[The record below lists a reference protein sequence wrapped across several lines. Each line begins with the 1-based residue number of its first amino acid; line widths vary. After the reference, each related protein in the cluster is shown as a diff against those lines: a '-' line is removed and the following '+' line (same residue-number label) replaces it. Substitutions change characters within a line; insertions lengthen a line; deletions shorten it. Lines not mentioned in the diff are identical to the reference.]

1 MEQRRRRPT
10 EEQWLQVKSL
20 IRRYYLVNNMYL
32 KDLTA
37 FLQDKGLP
45 ITKAQ
50 LEYKLKEWKMS
61 KNIDNK
67 AYKSI
72 DHVIKKRKREGKD
85 SEVIYCGVRLKQSIV
100 DKGRN
105 RHRDES
111 IFARLASESPP
122 PLSPTTTQLVVCTPP
137 PCPMEF
143 EWPSTLPWFNFQDIF
158 LTWASN
164 FSQVDTLQSSTMTEP
179 GTPHV
184 GILLRTI
191 AEGWGE
197 VQSIGAPRQLSRL
210 AANIGRT
217 MPECYP
223 GEHLQTAQVLVT
235 SSGIESMI
243 DCLKIVIYQISN
255 NAMNQLWDDQEWEA
269 TFDLFSRAGLLYTA
283 LDLKGARERSLTAR
297 AFLDNLFRAV
307 INAVAGGILST
318 RNKTRER
325 ALGLI
330 KWLLSSGQDPNIRM
344 HDATPLGRA
353 VGAAQP
359 DLTELLLIAGAD
371 PDRACKWSG
380 HESLMDLAL
389 AYKGT
394 SDNKVRTIKLLLP
407 YTRLT
412 NLEKVLHAAIKLRDP
427 DLVEQVVEHGPY
439 LLASTVGAEYPFC
452 HDTALSVAAAVDID
466 ATASI
471 LRHIEVQY
479 PSRPTSAF
487 ITPDAFIAAAS
498 AGNTD
503 VVLFLHGISPI
514 GGSPNLNLITPLQV
528 AVSRGHLGTCQL
540 LLQLYGGLSAALIY
554 IACCGGHLDLLQ
566 YLLRNGL
573 SVNEPMT
580 SKDAQ
585 ACRAL
590 CGGFVGVNVS
600 SGQPVTALQY
610 LLAYW
615 TFNDPWYIRLGR
627 RPDCLGSPPDW
638 LELLIGRGAVLP
650 GGSVVLFAGMWWDK
664 ALLAAL
670 DAGGSAN
677 ETNPYSESALH
688 CALKCFWAKES
699 AKRLAT
705 VKTLLERGAQLHGGE
720 VLRAIQIGER
730 DLVRLLLHH
739 GTRLFDTHENRG
751 HTLDAAI
758 MLNDDKLLERV
769 VAKLPGYYDAGS
781 LCTAVKT
788 GNTRI
793 INLLLANRP
802 QKVEADLLEGTAVGL
817 AAESGDIQLVRKLLE
832 HLGKPDSAL
841 LPFANDC
848 GSCYFDRRSNFWRDK
863 PKELIE
869 GNPLALAVSG
879 GTEDDT
885 EGFTE
890 LLENGYRPDRLT
902 WLRVASLAHRS
913 CLYLERLLHF
923 KQRLDGVPPH
933 PLETVSLLRDCI
945 TSGKKDVLHYLLKA
959 GADANEHNRT
969 DAYNRSPLQ
978 MAVEDGNLDIIDL
991 LLQAGAHIN
1000 APPSFFGG
1008 ATALQIVA
1016 IEGNLGLAKLL
1027 LDLGARINA
1036 RGARQCGRTAL
1047 EGAAEHGK
1055 LDMLQL
1061 LLHSGALTTGAGQL
1075 QFVRA
1080 VHFAERGGH
1089 DAVADLLRRSREWT
1103 DEDTDLYEKR
1113 SPRCDS
1119 CSGEF
1124 DPDFEFDDGQLG
1136 WICLDDENGRAHCCD
1151 EIHSSGDECIHDYTE
1166 IEDLWYADRAREMDA
1181 WKYGESYDELDEC
1194 EEPVNG
1200 SDEDLL

>member
-1 MEQRRRRPT
+1 
-10 EEQWLQVKSL
+10 
-20 IRRYYLVNNMYL
+20 
-32 KDLTA
+32 
-37 FLQDKGLP
+37 
-45 ITKAQ
+45 
-50 LEYKLKEWKMS
+50 MS
-61 KNIDNK
+61 KNIDHELWK
-67 AYKSI
+67 YI
-72 DHVIKKRKREGKD
+72 DHVVAKRKRQGKD
-85 SEVIYCGVRLKQSIV
+85 SEVVHCGKRLKQSTV
-100 DKGRN
+100 DKETN
-105 RHRDES
+105 RHRDVS
-111 IFARLASESPP
+111 IFARFAPGMCRNIESPP

-137 PCPMEF
+137 PCSMEF

-158 LTWASN
+158 LTWVSK
-164 FSQVDTLQSSTMTEP
+164 FGQVNALRSSTMTEP
-179 GTPHV
+179 ETPHA
-184 GILLRTI
+184 GILVPTI
-191 AEGWGE
+191 VEGWRG
-197 VQSIGAPRQLSRL
+197 VQAIDAPRRVSRL

-217 MPECYP
+217 MPEYYP
-223 GEHLQTAQVLVT
+223 GEHLQTVQVLVT
-235 SSGIESMI
+235 SSGIESMVE
-243 DCLKIVIYQISN
+243 CLKIVIYQISN
-255 NAMNQLWDDQEWEA
+255 NAMVQPWDDQEWEA

-283 LDLKGARERSLTAR
+283 LEHRGVRERSLTAR

-307 INAVAGGILST
+307 IDAVTSGKLL
-318 RNKTRER
+318 REKKTQER

-330 KWLLSSGQDPNIRM
+330 KWLLCSGQDPNIRM
-344 HDATPLGRA
+344 HNATPLERA

-359 DLTELLLIAGAD
+359 DLIELLLIAGAD
-371 PDRACKWSG
+371 PDVAGNWS
-380 HESLMDLAL
+380 HHRSLMDLML
-389 AYKGT
+389 AYKGPN
-394 SDNKVRTIKLLLP
+394 DNKVRTIKLLLP
-407 YTRLT
+407 HTRLA
-412 NLEKVLHAAIKLRDP
+412 NLDRVLHAAIKLRDP
-427 DLVEQVVEHGPY
+427 DLIEQVVERGPY
-439 LLASTVGAEYPFC
+439 LLASTVGAEYPIC
-452 HDTALSVAAAVDID
+452 HYTALGVAAAVDID

-479 PSRPTSAF
+479 PSSPMSAF
-487 ITPDAFIAAAS
+487 ITPDVFIAAAS

-514 GGSPNLNLITPLQV
+514 GGSINLNLITPLQA

-540 LLQLYGGLSAALIY
+540 LLQFYGGLSAALIY
-554 IACCGGHLDLLQ
+554 IACRHGHLDLLQ
-566 YLLRNGL
+566 YLLQNGL

-580 SKDAQ
+580 SEDAQ

-590 CGGFVGVNVS
+590 CEGFVEVNVNS
-600 SGQPVTALQY
+600 EQPATALQY
-610 LLAYW
+610 LLKYW
-615 TFNDPWYIRLGR
+615 NFYPEYSHH
-627 RPDCLGSPPDW
+627 GSPPDW

-650 GGSVVLFAGMWWDK
+650 RGSIVKFARMWWDK

-677 ETNPYSESALH
+677 ETNPNRESALQ
-688 CALKCFWAKES
+688 CALIGHWVKDS

-705 VKTLLERGAQLHGGE
+705 VKTLLERGAQLRGGE
-720 VLRAIQIGER
+720 VRQAMRIR
-730 DLVRLLLHH
+730 DWHVVRLLLHH
-739 GTRLFDTHENRG
+739 GKKLFDTHENRG

-758 MLNDDKLLERV
+758 MLNDDKLLKRV

-781 LCTAVKT
+781 LCAAVKT
-788 GNTRI
+788 GDTQI
-793 INLLLANRP
+793 ISLLLANRP
-802 QKVEADLLEGTAVGL
+802 QKAEADLLEGTAVGL

-841 LPFANDC
+841 LPFFNNDGMC
-848 GSCYFDRRSNFWRDK
+848 QLDHGSIFWRDN

-869 GNPLALAVSG
+869 GNPLALAVSEG
-879 GTEDDT
+879 T
-885 EGFTE
+885 EGFSE

-902 WLRVASLAHRS
+902 WLSVVSLGHHS
-913 CLYLERLLHF
+913 YLYMEWLLHF
-923 KQRLDGVPPH
+923 EQRLDGVPPH
-933 PLETVSLLRDCI
+933 PLETVSLLCI
-945 TSGKKDVLHYLLKA
+945 RPENKDVLHYLLKA

-969 DAYNRSPLQ
+969 HIGTWGNRSPLQ
-978 MAVEDGNLDIIDL
+978 KAVEIGNLDIIDL

-1008 ATALQIVA
+1008 ATALQIAA
-1016 IEGNLGLAKLL
+1016 IQGNLGLVKQL

-1047 EGAAEHGK
+1047 EGAAEHGR

-1061 LLHSGALTTGAGQL
+1061 LLHSGALTTGTGQL

-1089 DAVADLLRRSREWT
+1089 DAAADLLRRSREWT
-1103 DEDTDLYEKR
+1103 DEDADLYEKR
-1113 SPRCDS
+1113 SPRCGS

-1124 DPDFEFDDGQLG
+1124 DPGFEFDDGQLG
-1136 WICLDDENGRAHCCD
+1136 WICLDDDNGRAHCCD

>member
-1 MEQRRRRPT
+1 MEQRQRRPT
-10 EEQWLQVKSL
+10 EEQWLQVKVL
-20 IRRYYLVNNMYL
+20 IRRHYLAHDMYL

-37 FLQDKGLP
+37 LLCDKGLL

-50 LEYKLKEWKMS
+50 LEYKLKKWKMS
-61 KNIDNK
+61 KNIDDK
-67 AYKSI
+67 AWESI
-72 DHVIKKRKREGKD
+72 DQTITKRKRQGKD
-85 SEVIYCGVRLKQSIV
+85 SEVIHCGKRVKQSTV
-100 DKGRN
+100 DKETY
-105 RHRDES
+105 RHRDMS
-111 IFARLASESPP
+111 IFARSAPGMWRNTESLP

-137 PCPMEF
+137 PYSMEF

-164 FSQVDTLQSSTMTEP
+164 FGQVDTLRSSTMTEP
-179 GTPHV
+179 ETPHV

-191 AEGWGE
+191 AECWGE
-197 VQSIGAPRQLSRL
+197 VQSIDAPRQVSRI

-223 GEHLQTAQVLVT
+223 GEHLQTVQVLVT

-243 DCLKIVIYQISN
+243 ECLKIVIYQISN
-255 NAMNQLWDDQEWEA
+255 NAMGAAFWNAQQWEA

-283 LDLKGARERSLTAR
+283 LDLKGIRERSLTVR
-297 AFLDNLFRAV
+297 AFMDNLFRAA
-307 INAVAGGILST
+307 INAVTSGRLST

-330 KWLLSSGQDPNIRM
+330 NWLLSSGQDPNIRM
-344 HDATPLGRA
+344 HNATPLKRA

-371 PDRACKWSG
+371 PDRACKWSR

-394 SDNKVRTIKLLLP
+394 SDNKVRMIKLLLP
-407 YTRLT
+407 HTRLT
-412 NLEKVLHAAIKLRDP
+412 NLTKVLHAAIKLRDP
-427 DLVEQVVEHGPY
+427 DLVEQVVERGPY
-439 LLASTVGAEYPFC
+439 LLASTVGAEYPIC

-471 LRHIEVQY
+471 LRRIEVQY

-487 ITPDAFIAAAS
+487 ITPDVFIAAAS

-514 GGSPNLNLITPLQV
+514 GGSPNLNLITPLQA
-528 AVSRGHLGTCQL
+528 AVSRGHLGTCQWL
-540 LLQLYGGLSAALIY
+540 LWFYGELSAALIY
-554 IACCGGHLDLLQ
+554 IACRHGHLDLLQ
-566 YLLRNGL
+566 YLFQNGL

-590 CGGFVGVNVS
+590 CKGFVEANVN
-600 SGQPVTALQY
+600 SGQHVTALQY
-610 LLAYW
+610 LLKYLN
-615 TFNDPWYIRLGR
+615 FYLKYFHH
-627 RPDCLGSPPDW
+627 GSPPDW
-638 LELLIGRGAVLP
+638 LELLIGWGAVLP
-650 GGSVVLFAGMWWDK
+650 GGSVVSFASMGWDR

-677 ETNPYSESALH
+677 ETHPNRESALQ
-688 CALKCFWAKES
+688 CALMAFKIRDS

-705 VKTLLERGAQLHGGE
+705 VKILLKRGAQLRGGE
-720 VLRAIQIGER
+720 VLQAMKSRDR
-730 DLVRLLLHH
+730 DLVLLLLHH
-739 GTRLFDTHENRG
+739 GARLLDTHENRG
-751 HTLDAAI
+751 PTLDAAI
-758 MLNDDKLLERV
+758 MLNDDKMLERV
-769 VAKLPGYYDAGS
+769 FAELPGYYDAGS
-781 LCTAVKT
+781 LCAAVKT

-802 QKVEADLLEGTAVGL
+802 QQVEAHLLEGTAVGL
-817 AAESGDIQLVRKLLE
+817 AAKSGDIQLVRKLLE

-841 LPFANDC
+841 LPFVSDD
-848 GSCYFDRRSNFWRDK
+848 GYWQFDRGSNFWRDI
-863 PKELIE
+863 PTKERIE
-869 GNPLALAVSG
+869 GNPLALAVSQG
-879 GTEDDT
+879 AEDDT
-885 EGFTE
+885 KGFSE

-902 WLRVASLAHRS
+902 WLRVVRSGHHS

-923 KQRLDGVPPH
+923 KQRMDGVPPH
-933 PLETVSLLRDCI
+933 PLETIPLLWQCI
-945 TSGKKDVLHYLLKA
+945 DDENKDLLHYLLKA
-959 GADANEHNRT
+959 GADSNEHSRT
-969 DAYNRSPLQ
+969 RVHNRSPLQ
-978 MAVEDGNLDIIDL
+978 MAIEVGNLDIIDI

-1008 ATALQIVA
+1008 ATALQIAA
-1016 IEGNLGLAKLL
+1016 IDGNLGLAKQL

-1047 EGAAEHGK
+1047 EGAAEHGR

-1089 DAVADLLRRSREWT
+1089 DATAELLRRSREWT
-1103 DEDTDLYEKR
+1103 DEDAYLYENR

-1119 CSGEF
+1119 CSEEF
-1124 DPDFEFDDGQLG
+1124 IDDEQSK
-1136 WICLDDENGRAHCCD
+1136 WICLDDENGRAHCCN

-1166 IEDLWYADRAREMDA
+1166 TEDLWYADRAREMDA
-1181 WKYGESYDELDEC
+1181 WKSGES
-1194 EEPVNG
+1194 
-1200 SDEDLL
+1200 